1 METISFSCPKCN
13 FQMSAETIYCGQI
26 VRCAQCSS
34 EVQIPQKAETPTP
47 PTSGEVTVQ
56 VDKKS
61 NIEKPFSM
69 LPVLLWILVGLQLG
83 CFVLLLCISLNTK
96 SSPRAYEYQVQ
107 NFDRDERRSFNSRI
121 ADLADDGWEYVG
133 VLTNNGMNTK
143 EVLFRRIKTSTSE
156 KSKAK

>member
-26 VRCAQCSS
+26 VRCTQCSS

-47 PTSGEVTVQ
+47 PTSGEVAVQ
-56 VDKKS
+56 ADKKS
-61 NIEKPFSM
+61 NIEKTFSM

-96 SSPRAYEYQVQ
+96 SSPGAYEYKTQS
-107 NFDRDERRSFNSRI
+107 FDRYYRQDFANKLQE
-121 ADLADDGWEYVG
+121 LGKDGWEYVG
-133 VLTNNGMNTK
+133 PLSNG
-143 EVLFRRIKTSTSE
+143 EVLFRRIKKQASSTSSE
-156 KSKAK
+156 K